1 LRAAAPWQAIR
12 RGAAGA
18 SQGRVLVRPEDFRVM
33 RFRDRRETTA
43 IFVIDASGSA
53 AMHRLAEAKGAV
65 ELLLGDCYA
74 RRDNVAL
81 VAFRGKSAEII
92 LPPTRSLA
100 CAKRR
105 LQGLPG
111 GGGTPLAC
119 GLEAALALVHG
130 VRRKGQTPLV
140 VLMSDGR
147 ANIGRN
153 GTAGRAQA
161 LQDALQ
167 AGKQLRALGVATL
180 AIDTSPL
187 LAAQTDAPTLRLA
200 QAMNARYIK
209 LPLADAATISH
220 AVRAAAREG

>member
-1 LRAAAPWQAIR
+1 
-12 RGAAGA
+12 
-18 SQGRVLVRPEDFRVM
+18 M

-81 VAFRGKSAEII
+81 VAFRGKSAEIV

-105 LQGLPG
+105 LRGLPG
-111 GGGTPLAC
+111 GGGTPLAS
-119 GLEAALALVHG
+119 GLEAALALAQG
-130 VRRKGQTPLV
+130 SRRKGQTPLV

-147 ANIGRN
+147 ANIGRS
-153 GTAGRAQA
+153 GEAGRARA
-161 LQDALQ
+161 LEDALQ
-167 AGKQLRALGVATL
+167 VGKQLRALGVAAL
-180 AIDTSPL
+180 AIDTSPPL
-187 LAAQTDAPTLRLA
+187 ISAQSEAPTLHIA
-200 QAMNARYIK
+200 QAMNARYLK
-209 LPLADAATISH
+209 LPRADAETISH
-220 AVRAAAREG
+220 AVRAVAREG